1 MTSDEE
7 KNNSNPSVHNGGS
20 PEKYMGDN
28 TDLANGHNIDNAD
41 GLHRLLNNRQI
52 QLVAIGGS
60 IGTALFV
67 SIGGGLARGGPL
79 GLFLAY
85 TIYSGILAL
94 VNNGIAEMTTYMPV
108 SGGFIR
114 LAGHWADDALGF
126 MAGWNFFL
134 YEGLLIPFE
143 ITAINLVLSYWS
155 EDITKPGPTAGICI
169 AIIICYAALNILAVK
184 AYGEAEFWLSGGKV
198 ILILILFSFT
208 FITMVGGNPQGD
220 AYGFRYWKN
229 PGLFSNVYGNSG
241 LGRFEGFLAALWNAG
256 FTVVGP
262 EYISMVSAEAKRPSV
277 YIKAAFKTVYYRFCF
292 FFITG
297 ALAVGIVVPWNY
309 QNLVD
314 IFVTGSEGSG
324 TAAASPY
331 VMAMDILGVDVLPH
345 IVNALLLTSIFS
357 AGNTYT
363 YCATRSLYGLALEG
377 RAPSIL
383 RKTTAS
389 GVPIYCFCVVML
401 FPMLSFLQTS
411 SGSAKVLNWLIAL
424 MTAGGLINYLV
435 MGLTYV
441 NFYRACKAQN
451 VDRRNMPYYARFQ
464 PYCAYIGLAFQFCVV
479 MCYGYKSFQ
488 PWDTELFFQNYT
500 MQFVAPAL
508 FIFWKLYKKTRWL
521 RPHEVDL
528 VWERP
533 IIDSYENSITTPP
546 TGFWQEMGMLIG
558 IKAKVHSDE

>member
-1 MTSDEE
+1 MASDEE
-7 KNNSNPSVHNGGS
+7 KNSNNYISNAGSTDKYLADNG
-20 PEKYMGDN
+20 DV
-28 TDLANGHNIDNAD
+28 AAGHTMDNAD

-67 SIGGGLARGGPL
+67 SIGGGLAQGGPL

-85 TIYSGILAL
+85 TIYSGILAC
-94 VNNGIAEMTTYMPV
+94 VNNGVAEMSTYMPV

-155 EDITKPGPTAGICI
+155 SDITNPGPTAGICI
-169 AIIICYAALNILAVK
+169 GVIILYALLNILAVK

-198 ILILILFSFT
+198 ILILMLFSFT
-208 FITMVGGNPQGD
+208 FVTMVGGNPQGD

-229 PGLFSNVYGNSG
+229 PGAFSDVNGNTP
-241 LGRFEGFLAALWNAG
+241 LGRFEGFLGALWSAS

-262 EYISMVSAEAKRPSV
+262 EYISMVAAEAKRPSV

-292 FFITG
+292 FFIMG
-297 ALAVGIVVPWNY
+297 SLAVGIVVPYNY
-309 QNLVD
+309 PQLVR
-314 IFVTGSEGSG
+314 IFVTGEEGSG

-331 VMAMDILGVDVLPH
+331 VMAMDILKVDVLPH

-377 RAPSIL
+377 RAPRFL

-389 GVPIYCFCVVML
+389 GVPIWCFCVVML
-401 FPMLSFLQTS
+401 FPMLSFLQCS
-411 SGSAKVLNWLIAL
+411 SGSAEVLNWLIAL
-424 MTAGGLINYLV
+424 MTAGGLINYIV
-435 MGLTYV
+435 MGLTFLNY
-441 NFYRACKAQN
+441 YRACKAQGI
-451 VDRRNMPYYARFQ
+451 DRSKMPYYGRFQ
-464 PYCAYIGLAFQFCVV
+464 PWCAIIGLVFQFLVV
-479 MCYGYKSFQ
+479 MCYGYKSFK
-488 PWDTELFFQNYT
+488 PWDVESFFKNYT
-500 MQFVAPAL
+500 MQIVAPCL
-508 FIFWKLYKKTRWL
+508 FIFWKLFKKTRWL
-521 RPHEVDL
+521 RPHEVDIT
-528 VWERP
+528 WERP
-533 IIDSYENSITTPP
+533 IIDAYENSITTPP

-558 IKAKVHSDE
+558 IKGKVYSDE